1 MWRSFLFVPTLEE
14 RFVAKAASR
23 GADAIILDLEASIA
37 PERKDEAREA
47 LPKAVERLAR
57 EVDVTVRINPLWMP
71 AILDLEAC
79 VIPGVS
85 AVHMALCENA
95 EHVRVV
101 DAIIR
106 ELEEERGLTVGGIKL
121 IAMIESADALLQAP
135 QIAAASPRL
144 VGVTLGVEDF
154 ATSMGVQATPD
165 VLRPATFQL
174 NQAAKSRGLSS
185 FAVPASMSDFADTS
199 ALERQA
205 QYARTIGTSGG
216 YAVHPAQVEVL
227 NTVFSPTVEETA
239 WARKVMDAAKN
250 AEAQGLGVFKVDGQ
264 MIDKPLVERAAAVL
278 RPR

>member
-1 MWRSFLFVPTLEE
+1 MLGWT
-14 RFVAKAASR
+14 ASR
-23 GADAIILDLEASIA
+23 CIRDAIILDLEASIA

-47 LPKAVERLAR
+47 LPKAVERLAG

-85 AVHMALCENA
+85 AVHLALCENA
-95 EHVRVV
+95 EHVRAV

-106 ELEEERGLTVGGIKL
+106 ELEEMRGLAVGGIKL
-121 IAMIESADALLQAP
+121 IAMIESADAMVQAP

-144 VGVTLGVEDF
+144 VGMTLGVEDF

-165 VLRPATFQL
+165 VLRPAAFQL
-174 NQAAKSRGLSS
+174 NQAAKSRGLYSY
-185 FAVPASMSDFADTS
+185 AVPASMSDFAGTS

-205 QYARTIGTSGG
+205 HYARTIGTSGG

-227 NTVFSPTVEETA
+227 NAVFSPTVEETA

-264 MIDKPLVERAAAVL
+264 MIDKPLVERATALL

>member
-37 PERKDEAREA
+37 PDRKDEAREA
-47 LPKAVERLAR
+47 LPEAVERLAGD
-57 EVDVTVRINPLWMP
+57 VDITVRINPLWMP
-71 AILDLEAC
+71 AFLDLEASA
-79 VIPGVS
+79 IPGVT

-95 EHVRVV
+95 EHVRAV
-101 DAIIR
+101 DAIMR
-106 ELEEERGLTVGGIKL
+106 DLEEMRGLTVGGIKL
-121 IAMIESADALLQAP
+121 IAMIESADALVQAP
-135 QIAAASPRL
+135 QIAAASSRL
-144 VGVTLGVEDF
+144 IGMTLGVEDF

-165 VLRPATFQL
+165 VLRPAVFQL

-185 FAVPASMSDFADTS
+185 FAVPAGMSDFNDAST
-199 ALERQA
+199 LEREA

-227 NTVFSPTVEETA
+227 NTVFSPTVEETT

-250 AEAQGLGVFKVDGQ
+250 ADAQGLGVFKVDGQ
-264 MIDKPLVERAAAVL
+264 MIDKPLVERAAALL

>member
-47 LPKAVERLAR
+47 LPKAVERLAS

-95 EHVRVV
+95 EHVRAV

-106 ELEEERGLTVGGIKL
+106 EMEEVRGLDGGRYQT
-121 IAMIESADALLQAP
+121 D
-135 QIAAASPRL
+135 R
-144 VGVTLGVEDF
+144 D
-154 ATSMGVQATPD
+154 D
-165 VLRPATFQL
+165 
-174 NQAAKSRGLSS
+174 
-185 FAVPASMSDFADTS
+185 
-199 ALERQA
+199 
-205 QYARTIGTSGG
+205 
-216 YAVHPAQVEVL
+216 
-227 NTVFSPTVEETA
+227 
-239 WARKVMDAAKN
+239 
-250 AEAQGLGVFKVDGQ
+250 
-264 MIDKPLVERAAAVL
+264 
-278 RPR
+278 